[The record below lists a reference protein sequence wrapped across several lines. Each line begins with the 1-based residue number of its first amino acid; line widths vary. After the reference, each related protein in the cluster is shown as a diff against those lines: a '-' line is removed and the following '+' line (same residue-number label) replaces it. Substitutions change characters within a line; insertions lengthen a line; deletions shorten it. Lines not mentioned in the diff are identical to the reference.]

1 MLHEEKTV
9 SNKCSWEN
17 LILTCRRVKLDLFLT
32 PLTKINSKWIK
43 INVKSETRKL
53 EENVGEKLLDIGLGN
68 DFLDMIL
75 NAQAIKRVNSGTS
88 FRFWLGLN

>member
-68 DFLDMIL
+68 DF
-75 NAQAIKRVNSGTS
+75 
-88 FRFWLGLN
+88 

>member
-75 NAQAIKRVNSGTS
+75 NAQAIKRINSGTS
-88 FRFWLGLN
+88 FRFCLGLN